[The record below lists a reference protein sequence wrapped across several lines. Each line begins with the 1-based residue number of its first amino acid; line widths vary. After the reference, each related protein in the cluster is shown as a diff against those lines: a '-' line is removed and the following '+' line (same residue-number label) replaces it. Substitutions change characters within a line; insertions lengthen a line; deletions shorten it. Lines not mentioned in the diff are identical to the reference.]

1 VVLLLLLSGR
11 FTIDDES
18 ASGSWKTNDC
28 PRGEPGLAIT
38 IFSHYIL
45 FIPLSLSL
53 SLSLSLAAVIILM
66 EVFVWRMPRRNG
78 PSKASIYSQEL

>member
-1 VVLLLLLSGR
+1 MLLLLLLSGR

-28 PRGEPGLAIT
+28 QREEPGLAIT

-45 FIPLSLSL
+45 FIPLSL

>member
-28 PRGEPGLAIT
+28 QRGEPGLAIT

-53 SLSLSLAAVIILM
+53 SLS
-66 EVFVWRMPRRNG
+66 FPRCRHHFDG
-78 PSKASIYSQEL
+78 GFCVAYAPQKQPL